1 MHRSDL
7 LRFLIVDCNINGV
20 GVQINAGEPEFE
32 TINGIPCFFALYPN
46 ATFEV
51 ELVTEYPDETVYGD
65 DFKLGH
71 QMQMETVLAAYEAW
85 QVLMQENS

>member
-1 MHRSDL
+1 MPVNRSL
-7 LRFLIVDCNINGV
+7 KQSTAFPI
-20 GVQINAGEPEFE
+20 
-32 TINGIPCFFALYPN
+32 FFALYPN

-71 QMQMETVLAAYEAW
+71 QTQMDTVLGTYEAW
-85 QVLMQENS
+85 QVLMQEHS

>member
-1 MHRSDL
+1 MNGLQIKLHR
-7 LRFLIVDCNINGV
+7 
-20 GVQINAGEPEFE
+20 QHAGEPGFE

-65 DFKLGH
+65 DFKLGN
-71 QMQMETVLAAYEAW
+71 QMQMDTVLGTYEAW
-85 QVLMQENS
+85 QVLMQEHS